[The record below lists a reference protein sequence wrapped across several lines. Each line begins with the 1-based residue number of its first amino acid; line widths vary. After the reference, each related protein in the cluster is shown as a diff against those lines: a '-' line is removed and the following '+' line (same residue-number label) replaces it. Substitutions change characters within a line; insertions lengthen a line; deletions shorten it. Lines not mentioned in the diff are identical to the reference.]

1 MLLTAYTLSVAWQP
15 AMRPHACRDAGSVL
29 RSAAP
34 HAGVRM
40 QFGGGGSQLP
50 AEIESLLEPSV
61 DRKATVPMW
70 KAFRKVYGSD
80 AAAIAAAEKNV
91 IPILSFINTE
101 ENIRENWQV
110 CMLQETL
117 QPEREPKPRPEPEPN
132 CKPNLKPNPNWQVL
146 LEKFDRE
153 EASAWPSL
161 KLS

>member
-1 MLLTAYTLSVAWQP
+1 
-15 AMRPHACRDAGSVL
+15 
-29 RSAAP
+29 
-34 HAGVRM
+34 M

-50 AEIESLLEPSV
+50 AEIEALLEPSV

-110 CMLQETL
+110 CIDPCLLQETL
-117 QPEREPKPRPEPEPN
+117 QPERAPQPKPGPEPTL
-132 CKPNLKPNPNWQVL
+132 KPNPKPNPNWQVL
-146 LEKFDRE
+146 QEKFDRE
-153 EASAWPSL
+153 EASAWPPL

>member
-1 MLLTAYTLSVAWQP
+1 
-15 AMRPHACRDAGSVL
+15 
-29 RSAAP
+29 
-34 HAGVRM
+34 M

-50 AEIESLLEPSV
+50 AEIEALLEPSV

-117 QPEREPKPRPEPEPN
+117 RPEREPKPKPEPEPTL
-132 CKPNLKPNPNWQVL
+132 KPNPKPNPNWQVL
-146 LEKFDRE
+146 QEKFDRE
-153 EASAWPSL
+153 EASAWPPL

>member
-1 MLLTAYTLSVAWQP
+1 
-15 AMRPHACRDAGSVL
+15 
-29 RSAAP
+29 
-34 HAGVRM
+34 M

-50 AEIESLLEPSV
+50 AEIEALLEPSV

-110 CMLQETL
+110 GMLQETL
-117 QPEREPKPRPEPEPN
+117 RPERAPKPTPGPEPN
-132 CKPNLKPNPNWQVL
+132 LKPNPKPNPNWQVL

-153 EASAWPSL
+153 EASAWPPL
-161 KLS
+161 QLS

>member
-1 MLLTAYTLSVAWQP
+1 MLLAATLSVAWQP
-15 AMRPHACRDAGSVL
+15 ALRPHACRGAGSVF

-34 HAGVRM
+34 HAGVFM
-40 QFGGGGSQLP
+40 QFGGGGGSKLP
-50 AEIESLLEPSV
+50 AEIEALLEPSV

-101 ENIRENWQV
+101 ENIKENWQV

-117 QPEREPKPRPEPEPN
+117 QPEREPKPKPEPE
-132 CKPNLKPNPNWQVL
+132 PNLKPNPNRQVL

>member
-1 MLLTAYTLSVAWQP
+1 
-15 AMRPHACRDAGSVL
+15 
-29 RSAAP
+29 
-34 HAGVRM
+34 M

-50 AEIESLLEPSV
+50 AEIEALLEPSV

-117 QPEREPKPRPEPEPN
+117 RPEREPKPKPEPEPTAGR
-132 CKPNLKPNPNWQVL
+132 LAVASMRRLGRHRRQVDPRPAPRARGPAGPGEL
-146 LEKFDRE
+146 GAPRHVEG
-153 EASAWPSL
+153 AG
-161 KLS
+161 